1 MTGIEHIR
9 RYRLCE
15 SRSFYL
21 LHCICSYYYI
31 QLKSISHVFVLFQ
44 MEIVPQFEGYFYSA
58 YADSG
63 YNMKQK
69 VE

>member
-1 MTGIEHIR
+1 MTGIEYIR

-15 SRSFYL
+15 SSYFYL
-21 LHCICSYYYI
+21 LHCIHSYYYI
-31 QLKSISHVFVLFQ
+31 QLKSISHVFVLLQ
-44 MEIVPQFEGYFYSA
+44 MGVFPQFEGCFYLD
-58 YADSG
+58 YADSD

>member
-1 MTGIEHIR
+1 MTGIEYIR

-15 SRSFYL
+15 SSYFYF
-21 LHCICSYYYI
+21 LHCIHSYYYI
-31 QLKSISHVFVLFQ
+31 QLKSISHVFVFHQ
-44 MEIVPQFEGYFYSA
+44 MGVPQFEGYFCLD
-58 YADSG
+58 YADSD